1 MNAATNKS
9 IKLSLV
15 VAINNADRGIG
26 YKGKLPWRIPK
37 DLKHFQ
43 KVTTTTVDPLKM
55 NAVIM
60 GRLTWLSIP
69 KMARPLPKRINVI
82 VSSTLKDIRDCQANE
97 NADLDS
103 IILCKSFDEAV
114 NVLNTQYANKIETMY
129 AIGGSSIYREAL
141 SLPSNILDR
150 IYLTRVYSTDTQ
162 CDVFMEPANFLDS
175 FEKLTTDSLAGNIY
189 EAQFNVTIQ
198 EPANDLEYVFEV
210 YKKKENP

>member
-1 MNAATNKS
+1 
-9 IKLSLV
+9 
-15 VAINNADRGIG
+15 
-26 YKGKLPWRIPK
+26 
-37 DLKHFQ
+37 
-43 KVTTTTVDPLKM
+43 
-55 NAVIM
+55 
-60 GRLTWLSIP
+60 
-69 KMARPLPKRINVI
+69 
-82 VSSTLKDIRDCQANE
+82 
-97 NADLDS
+97 
-103 IILCKSFDEAV
+103 
-114 NVLNTQYANKIETMY
+114 MY